1 MTRHDVPIADAYI
14 KGAVN
19 SGIKFKMEFEG
30 WEAAVAAGATLDE
43 LYKWY
48 DGKYD
53 RMFKAHVIQWH
64 RDHKLIKAH
73 EQDATRPKKKR

>member
-48 DGKYD
+48 
-53 RMFKAHVIQWH
+53 VIQWH